1 MKFVS
6 NSIGHEISAVLY
18 GVDKKLINDSN
29 FLKKVIMQ
37 GLKKDKFHIL
47 KDVDYVF
54 SPQGYTLNVLLSES
68 HVAIHTYPEHGSI
81 YFGLYSCKC
90 QGHGKKTYEHFVKK
104 LKPKNVVVDMRE
116 VIVKE

>member
-6 NSIGHEISAVLY
+6 SSIGHEISAVLY

-29 FLKKVIMQ
+29 FLKSVIMD
-37 GLKKDKFHIL
+37 GLKKDKFIIL
-47 KDVDYVF
+47 KDVDYNF

-68 HVAIHTYPEHGSI
+68 HLAIHTYPEHNSI

-90 QGHGKKTYEHFVKK
+90 KGHGKNTYKFFVNK
-104 LKPKNVVVDMRE
+104 LKPKEVVVNMKDI
-116 VIVKE
+116 IVKK

>member
-18 GVDKKLINDSN
+18 GVDKKLINNSN

-54 SPQGYTLNVLLSES
+54 FPQGYTLNVLLSES

-81 YFGLYSCKC
+81 YFGLYSCKAK
-90 QGHGKKTYEHFVKK
+90 GHGKKTYEHFINE
-104 LKPKNVVVDMRE
+104 LKPKNVVVDMRD
-116 VIVKE
+116 VIVKK